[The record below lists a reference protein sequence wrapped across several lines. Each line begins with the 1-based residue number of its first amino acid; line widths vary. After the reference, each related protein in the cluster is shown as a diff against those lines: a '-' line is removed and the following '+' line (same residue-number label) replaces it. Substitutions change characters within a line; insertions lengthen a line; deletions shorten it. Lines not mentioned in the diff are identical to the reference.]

1 MIHFPY
7 YILYRLSIL
16 NSGDNMKAEY
26 RDYYEVLGLNVAYY
40 RRYAHYSQTEL
51 ADKVGIEQ
59 PHLSKIENASVGI
72 SMDLLFRI
80 ADALEVEPYLLL
92 KVRD

>member
-1 MIHFPY
+1 
-7 YILYRLSIL
+7 
-16 NSGDNMKAEY
+16 MKAEF
-26 RDYYEVLGLNVAYY
+26 RDYYEVLGLNIAYY

-51 ADKVGIEQ
+51 AGKVGIEQ

-72 SMDLLFRI
+72 SIDLLFRI

-92 KVRD
+92 KVRN